1 MTSQRGHRFMSMLR
15 VGSGW
20 QKRKRGEK
28 AHVNKQSSKDVGKTG
43 ARLIKS
49 IRLMQR
55 GWPALH
61 LMGWGWG
68 VLQTFLHTSIHKFN
82 TLGEFGYYQGVLPGI
97 KAEGILS
104 IIHKCAV
111 NFSYCGLFAGITLR
125 EQQRQG
131 ETQNGIK
138 IIKHT

>member
-1 MTSQRGHRFMSMLR
+1 
-15 VGSGW
+15 
-20 QKRKRGEK
+20 
-28 AHVNKQSSKDVGKTG
+28 
-43 ARLIKS
+43 
-49 IRLMQR
+49 MQR

-111 NFSYCGLFAGITLR
+111 SFSYCGLFAGITLR

-138 IIKHT
+138 IIKRT

>member
-1 MTSQRGHRFMSMLR
+1 
-15 VGSGW
+15 
-20 QKRKRGEK
+20 
-28 AHVNKQSSKDVGKTG
+28 
-43 ARLIKS
+43 
-49 IRLMQR
+49 MQR

-61 LMGWGWG
+61 LMGWGG

-111 NFSYCGLFAGITLR
+111 SFSYCGLFAGITLR

-131 ETQNGIK
+131 EMQNGIK
-138 IIKHT
+138 IIKRT